1 MRLVLLALFFL
12 PASAAA
18 ATDAL
23 WALLKQGGQVVL
35 IRHAVTTPGVGDPP
49 GMRLEECATQRN
61 LSDEGRAHARRIGAA
76 FRARGIPVARV
87 ESSPW
92 CRCIETARL
101 AFGGAELNAALGNLF
116 GRPENRER
124 QVKALQERIAR
135 PRAEGNLVLVSHGS
149 TIYALTGVSPGTGE
163 LVILSPQGAQRLAVE

>member
-1 MRLVLLALFFL
+1 MRLVLLALFLF
-12 PASAAA
+12 PPSAAA
-18 ATDAL
+18 SDAL

-49 GMRLEECATQRN
+49 GMRLEDCGTQRN
-61 LSDEGRAHARRIGAA
+61 LSGEGREHAKRIGAA

-101 AFGGAELNAALGNLF
+101 AFGGAQMNPALGNLF
-116 GRPENRER
+116 GRPENREG
-124 QVKALQERIAR
+124 QVKALQARVKQPRER
-135 PRAEGNLVLVSHGS
+135 GNLILVSHGS
-149 TIYALTGVSPGTGE
+149 TIHALTGVSPGTGE
-163 LVILSPQGAQRLAVE
+163 MVLLTDRGAQRLAVD